1 MRVTARTVRRSSLLV
16 VATALSAAG
25 LVASA
30 HAQEGSVG
38 FQDIGP
44 AAGLDYRRGPG
55 VLDAKAAEAYSH
67 VPFTFSGD
75 LMHETP
81 TMTRLAGVALLD
93 ADGDGD
99 QDVFA
104 TNGPRV
110 KGDATTGPGHS
121 LYRNLLRETG
131 RVQFQNVSEEAGIQA
146 KDHNGAGVAY
156 GDLDNDGD
164 EDLLVLGDNEP
175 NRLFANHGD
184 GTFADVSAASGLAED
199 HGSHTSASLGDV
211 NGDGLLDIVVAQGM
225 DRHNLD
231 TCFNFYADGRDIG
244 RNQIFLNLGG
254 LRFDEASATSGIQN
268 TRWFRDADGPRRD
281 LDGLAT
287 ITWATAVVDYDRDGD
302 ADVLFADD
310 QCNALP
316 AKLQHLFDDR
326 RLVDR
331 GLLHLFRNDGRG
343 RFTDV
348 SGRVGLDK
356 EGAWMGLAFA
366 DFDSNG
372 ALDVYATNFG
382 DYSMVPLMPYERG
395 DLASRAF
402 YGQRSGAFADP
413 GADDV
418 KATTFGWGTGA
429 LDYDNDGCTDVIY
442 EGGLDV
448 VVMVERSN
456 PGTLLHNRCG
466 SAAGKFEQ
474 DVRAY
479 PPTQE
484 RIRRNPYG
492 VATGDLDD
500 DGFTDVLS
508 ASTYRVP
515 GVVPAMNFPPFYGA
529 ASDAAASF
537 FPRMVPLDP
546 VDPTDPRHT
555 PPEHWQPIGLPLED
569 GALAAERNSGNSNG
583 WIKVRAIGAKGLVRG
598 GKVNRDGIGA
608 IVTVTPKGGRPATLP
623 VLGGSSFLSQ
633 HELTLGFGLGQAR
646 TATVDVLWPG
656 GRHTHLTGVRS
667 GERLAVPELPC
678 EAGGRGR
685 ECRSLTT
692 TSAKYQEGS
701 RR

>member
-1 MRVTARTVRRSSLLV
+1 MFKKARMVRRTPLLIA
-16 VATALSAAG
+16 ATALATAG
-25 LVASA
+25 LVPSA
-30 HAQEGSVG
+30 HAQAGSVE
-38 FQDIGP
+38 FHDIGP

-55 VLDAKAAEAYSH
+55 VMDAKAAEAYSH

-75 LMHETP
+75 LIHETP
-81 TMTRLAGVALLD
+81 AMTRLAGLAVLD
-93 ADGDGD
+93 YDSDGD

-110 KGDATTGPGHS
+110 KGDPATGPGHS

-131 RVQFQNVSEEAGIQA
+131 RVRFRDVSEQAGIQA
-146 KDHNGAGVAY
+146 KGHNGAGVVY

-175 NRLFANHGD
+175 NRLFANRGD
-184 GTFADVSAASGLAED
+184 GTFADVSARSGLAED

-244 RNQIFLNLGG
+244 RDQIFLNRGG
-254 LRFDEASATSGIQN
+254 LRFDDASAASGIQD
-268 TRWFRDADGPRRD
+268 TRGFRDADGPRRD
-281 LDGLAT
+281 LDGLPT
-287 ITWATAVVDYDRDGD
+287 ITWATTVVDYDRDGD

-310 QCNALP
+310 QCNAPP
-316 AKLQHLFDDR
+316 AKLQHLFGDR

-348 SGRVGLDK
+348 SSRVGLDK
-356 EGAWMGLAFA
+356 QGAWMGLAFA
-366 DFDSNG
+366 DFDTNG
-372 ALDVYATNFG
+372 ALDVFATNFG

-402 YGQRSGAFADP
+402 YGQRTGAFADP
-413 GADDV
+413 GTDDV

-466 SAAGKFEQ
+466 SDAGTFEQ

-492 VATGDLDD
+492 LATGDLDD

-508 ASTYRVP
+508 AASYRVP
-515 GVVPAMNFPPFYGA
+515 DAVPAMKFPPLYGA
-529 ASDAAASF
+529 LSDASASF

-546 VDPTDPRHT
+546 VDPTDPH
-555 PPEHWQPIGLPLED
+555 PPERWQPIGLELED
-569 GALAAERNSGNSNG
+569 GALAAERNSGNGNG
-583 WIKVRAIGAKGLVRG
+583 WIKVRAIGAKGIVPG

-608 IVTVTPKGGRPATLP
+608 IVTVTPAGGRPATLP

-633 HELTLGFGLGQAR
+633 HELTLGFGLGPAR

-656 GRHTHLTGVRS
+656 GRHTHLTNVRA

-685 ECRSLTT
+685 ECRRLIDATNES
-692 TSAKYQEGS
+692 QEGS